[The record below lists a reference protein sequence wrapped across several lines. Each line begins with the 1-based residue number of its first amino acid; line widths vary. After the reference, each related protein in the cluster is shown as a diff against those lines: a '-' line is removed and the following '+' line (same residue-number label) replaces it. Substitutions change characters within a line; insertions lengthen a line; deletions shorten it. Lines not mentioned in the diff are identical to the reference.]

1 MSITI
6 YDNREDPDP
15 SIPIDT
21 YCRCLE
27 KAASILRFPS
37 ADVEI
42 SLVDDRTIQELN
54 LRFRQIDAPTNV
66 LAFPFYSWKQPHQ
79 SESPLP
85 EPGPDDPPCMLGEIV
100 VSLQTITREAESF
113 GMSFDEQFMQMA
125 IHGMLHLVGYDHE
138 TDAGEELMLEQTE
151 LALRAC
157 RDFLFRG

>member
-15 SIPIDT
+15 SIPADEFS
-21 YCRCLE
+21 RCLE
-27 KAASILRFPS
+27 QAASVLRFPS
-37 ADVEI
+37 ADIEI

-66 LAFPFYSWKQPHQ
+66 LAFPLHTWKQPHHPVT
-79 SESPLP
+79 PLP
-85 EPGPDDPPCMLGEIV
+85 EPAPDAPPCLLGDIV
-100 VSLQTITREAESF
+100 VSLETISREAECF
-113 GMSFDEQFMQMA
+113 GTTFNEQFLRMA

-138 TDAGEELMLEQTE
+138 TDEGEEQMLAQTE
-151 LALRAC
+151 LGLDAC